1 MDDCEFSYT
10 TNIPLK
16 KNQKKKKKKRE
27 GKKRRKKK
35 ITPPSQILCFILA
48 RVPRKSTGTTIG
60 AAAQRGPV
68 GRAGRQSV
76 SPVAPILWAYHQL
89 GEHTVPPSPACGVV
103 FFSRLPSCF
112 PLRCPTSSVL
122 LPPQP
127 HPPPHTH
134 THTSSQ

>member
-16 KNQKKKKKKRE
+16 KNQKKKRKKEREKKEEKKRPPL
-27 GKKRRKKK
+27 
-35 ITPPSQILCFILA
+35 PPSQILCFILA

-103 FFSRLPSCF
+103 FFSRSPSCF

-122 LPPQP
+122 LPPP
-127 HPPPHTH
+127 H